1 MLNIYHIKFNYISLN
16 VFLIKLIFI
25 MKDLNFKIS
34 WKELFFPVLNDLKN
48 INSETDTAS
57 VSSNNWNLANDKD
70 DFKIIFEQIKENRA
84 SAETEHN
91 IIILK

>member
-1 MLNIYHIKFNYISLN
+1 
-16 VFLIKLIFI
+16 

>member
-1 MLNIYHIKFNYISLN
+1 
-16 VFLIKLIFI
+16 
-25 MKDLNFKIS
+25 MKNTKIKIS
-34 WKELFFPVLNDLKN
+34 WRELFFPVLNDLKN

-70 DFKIIFEQIKENRA
+70 DFKTIFEQIKENRA
-84 SAETEHN
+84 SEETEHN